1 MERTA
6 AKQRAQIAELLA
18 RLRALGEDGRPYQD
32 DDPGTKKYFDW
43 VEEKA
48 KGNTRPWD
56 RDERRQSNSNYPTGS
71 QQAQSGNA
79 DYYNTDVAPP
89 AESSL
94 PLHTSSHNALSLP
107 DLRTGLAG
115 ENYLGVSANNPSLSS
130 TRGSK
135 LNLLGWEINLSGFT
149 SADSDD
155 LNQPCLEAP
164 SYDRSYRSFI
174 ATAFGVSSKIDSV
187 HLPPK
192 EEGFRQ
198 ASGYLHVLN
207 AFLPIL
213 HRPSFMK
220 LVSFTTSQA
229 FRQKWTST
237 NYQPS

>member
-32 DDPGTKKYFDW
+32 EDPGTKKYFDW

-56 RDERRQSNSNYPTGS
+56 RDERRPSNSAYHIGS

-79 DYYNTDVAPP
+79 AYCNTDVAPTT
-89 AESSL
+89 ESSL

-155 LNQPCLEAP
+155 LNQSYNLEAP

-174 ATAFGVSSKIDSV
+174 ATAFGVSSKIDAV
-187 HLPPK
+187 QLPPK
-192 EEGFRQ
+192 EEGYRQ

-213 HRPSFMK
+213 HQPSFMN
-220 LVSFTTSQA
+220 LVS
-229 FRQKWTST
+229 ST
-237 NYQPS
+237 AS